1 MYSTILN
8 LPALSMIDHFSKVTL
23 LHCEHDEMNCK
34 VVETVPL
41 TLYILMFSIQDVPT
55 RKPANQRLFNT
66 SSGNTAENYA
76 FQGIGDDDLW
86 SADFVQN
93 KTLSS
98 QWKSTFKE
106 YR

>member
-76 FQGIGDDDLW
+76 FQGIGDDDL
-86 SADFVQN
+86 
-93 KTLSS
+93 
-98 QWKSTFKE
+98 
-106 YR
+106 